1 MPKDIYQKRYEA
13 HQKRKKSLL
22 ELIDSRA
29 SQRIFNDKEVED
41 WKVEF
46 LLESMAKVPSSC
58 GRQAISADVISD
70 RTEKELL
77 GALLV
82 GGVGWIHRSSKI
94 LLLFADNFA
103 YKAGDEIKYMPY
115 LDAGAVLAT
124 AYLVCEDLG
133 IGCCFVNPNVRK
145 ENRGIFEMKFDFRC
159 NAIFCGALA
168 IGNYDKKAKVLPKK
182 KSIIIK

>member
-1 MPKDIYQKRYEA
+1 MKDKYQKRYEA
-13 HQKRKKSLL
+13 HQKRKKK
-22 ELIDSRA
+22 LIDLLNSRA
-29 SQRIFNDKEVED
+29 SQRIFNGEEIED
-41 WKVEF
+41 WKCEF

-58 GRQAISADVISD
+58 GRQAVFGKIISD

-82 GGVGWIHRSSKI
+82 GGVGWIHRADKII
-94 LLLFADNFA
+94 LLYADPQA
-103 YKAGDEIKYMPY
+103 YKAGNEISYMPY

-124 AYLVCEDLG
+124 AYLLCEDMR
-133 IGCCFVNPNVRK
+133 IGCCFVNPNVRDKNK
-145 ENRGIFEMKFDFRC
+145 ELFANNFNRYG
-159 NAIFCGALA
+159 IFCGALA